1 VEILVSEMK
10 ASDEIT
16 IRTHFSDYSF
26 RVIDPDQC
34 RGVLSGGQLGNGQ
47 HEAVFVEAIRPANCE
62 PRAFAQLKPGDRA
75 VFHVGR
81 DTICRITTSII
92 TEIVLAEVSQTD
104 NGDC

>member
-1 VEILVSEMK
+1 MRKLPVLQESSCLVEVNRKEFAMEIRVSEMK

-34 RGVLSGGQLGNGQ
+34 LGVLSGGQLGNGQ

-75 VFHVGR
+75 VFHVG
-81 DTICRITTSII
+81 
-92 TEIVLAEVSQTD
+92 
-104 NGDC
+104 